1 MRTSS
6 LHFQPPTV
14 NTLTAGAVRGWE
26 DEHLRRPLT
35 DKEAKK
41 IFLYNYLFKMHEKI
55 KNRFATF
62 TFSPKFSAKN

>member
-14 NTLTAGAVRGWE
+14 TTLTVGAVRGWE

-41 IFLYNYLFKMHEKI
+41 FFLYNYLFKMHEKN
-55 KNRFATF
+55 K
-62 TFSPKFSAKN
+62 K